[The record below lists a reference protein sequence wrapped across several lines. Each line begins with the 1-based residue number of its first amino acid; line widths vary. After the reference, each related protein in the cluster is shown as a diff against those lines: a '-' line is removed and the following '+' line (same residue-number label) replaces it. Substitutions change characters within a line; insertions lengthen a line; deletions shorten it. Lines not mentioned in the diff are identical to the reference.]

1 MRRNLISSEAT
12 VTSHVELIGRD
23 ADCARIRHWATQG
36 VCGSIVGVSN
46 LGKSALLRR
55 LCNPAAHDSQAGAF
69 VYVDSN
75 QMPER
80 TARAFFTT
88 TWHALTMALV
98 ARAHDAH
105 VRAQAHQLYVDM
117 VNAAH
122 AMTVALRF
130 DEGIALALE
139 NLPRPLVLCLDEFD
153 EPYQH
158 LEPQTFLNL
167 RALKDRH
174 GDALVYVTTT
184 ARELTRLTQT
194 REQGEFYELVGPH
207 VHYLN
212 FWQAADTHRYCDY
225 FAAREGVT
233 FSTLDNEFIYAQTGG
248 HPGLVKA
255 VCYALSEVIRGTG
268 ARDAKAQ
275 RVIHQVVVQ
284 NLATDANT
292 QTECQKIYHD
302 LEEDERAA
310 LNQLH
315 QAELNQVGEE
325 PRLAQQGLQRKFI
338 VRDTKDGLALFAPL
352 FADYVRRQ
360 NVVRQTYPRG
370 VYLNVDAGA
379 VLVDGKAIET
389 LSDLEYRLLLF
400 LYGRFDQVCDK
411 YAIVETVWGEEYIDK
426 VDDARIEKLIS
437 RVRQKI
443 EPDPAHPRYLISLRG
458 RGYKLTR

>member
-1 MRRNLISSEAT
+1 
-12 VTSHVELIGRD
+12 
-23 ADCARIRHWATQG
+23 
-36 VCGSIVGVSN
+36 
-46 LGKSALLRR
+46 
-55 LCNPAAHDSQAGAF
+55 
-69 VYVDSN
+69 
-75 QMPER
+75 
-80 TARAFFTT
+80 
-88 TWHALTMALV
+88 
-98 ARAHDAH
+98 
-105 VRAQAHQLYVDM
+105 
-117 VNAAH
+117 
-122 AMTVALRF
+122 
-130 DEGIALALE
+130 
-139 NLPRPLVLCLDEFD
+139 
-153 EPYQH
+153 
-158 LEPQTFLNL
+158 
-167 RALKDRH
+167 
-174 GDALVYVTTT
+174 
-184 ARELTRLTQT
+184 
-194 REQGEFYELVGPH
+194 
-207 VHYLN
+207 
-212 FWQAADTHRYCDY
+212 
-225 FAAREGVT
+225 
-233 FSTLDNEFIYAQTGG
+233 
-248 HPGLVKA
+248 
-255 VCYALSEVIRGTG
+255 
-268 ARDAKAQ
+268 
-275 RVIHQVVVQ
+275 
-284 NLATDANT
+284 LATDANT

>member
-1 MRRNLISSEAT
+1 
-12 VTSHVELIGRD
+12 
-23 ADCARIRHWATQG
+23 
-36 VCGSIVGVSN
+36 
-46 LGKSALLRR
+46 
-55 LCNPAAHDSQAGAF
+55 
-69 VYVDSN
+69 
-75 QMPER
+75 
-80 TARAFFTT
+80 
-88 TWHALTMALV
+88 
-98 ARAHDAH
+98 
-105 VRAQAHQLYVDM
+105 
-117 VNAAH
+117 
-122 AMTVALRF
+122 
-130 DEGIALALE
+130 
-139 NLPRPLVLCLDEFD
+139 
-153 EPYQH
+153 
-158 LEPQTFLNL
+158 
-167 RALKDRH
+167 
-174 GDALVYVTTT
+174 
-184 ARELTRLTQT
+184 
-194 REQGEFYELVGPH
+194 
-207 VHYLN
+207 
-212 FWQAADTHRYCDY
+212 
-225 FAAREGVT
+225 
-233 FSTLDNEFIYAQTGG
+233 LDNEFIYAQTGG